1 MIERVPDWEKRLNEV
16 IEKHMALP
24 SEYGVSDCY
33 LIPAD
38 AFEAITGEKLYPGVR
53 YKTEAGAGKQLR
65 KRGFETVEDA
75 FRARLPEIGRLMAQR
90 GDLGVVER
98 DGVISGGVFTSIG
111 FATRGE
117 RSLEFLP
124 ATEVKTAFQVGDR

>member
-1 MIERVPDWEKRLNEV
+1 MGRVPDWETKLNAV
-16 IEKHMALP
+16 IERHMALP
-24 SEYGVSDCY
+24 SEFGVSDCY
-33 LIPAD
+33 LIPAE
-38 AFEAITGEKLYPGVR
+38 AFEAVTGEKLYSGVR

-75 FRARLPEIGRLMAQR
+75 FRARLPEVGRLMAQR

-98 DGVISGGVFTSIG
+98 DGVISGGVFTTIG

-117 RSLEFLP
+117 RSVVFLP
-124 ATEVKTAFQVGDR
+124 VTEVKAAFRVGE

>member
-1 MIERVPDWEKRLNEV
+1 MKLVPDWEKRLNEV

-24 SEYGVSDCY
+24 SEFGVSDCY
-33 LIPAD
+33 LIPAH
-38 AFEAITGEKLYPGVR
+38 AFEAITGEPLYEGVR

-98 DGVISGGVFTSIG
+98 DGVISGGVFTIIG

-117 RSLEFLP
+117 RSVEFLP